1 MLVFPVTPKEKEK
14 RIYFRDFDN
23 TTEDIK
29 QRLEQTDYMIY
40 RSIQNVLVTDIIR
53 RKLENKFNQIAPF
66 YQGDLVK
73 KKNLH

>member
-40 RSIQNVLVTDIIR
+40 RSIQNVLPIGIKA
-53 RKLENKFNQIAPF
+53 RKIKVIDSTVF
-66 YQGDLVK
+66 YRIHLNG
-73 KKNLH
+73 